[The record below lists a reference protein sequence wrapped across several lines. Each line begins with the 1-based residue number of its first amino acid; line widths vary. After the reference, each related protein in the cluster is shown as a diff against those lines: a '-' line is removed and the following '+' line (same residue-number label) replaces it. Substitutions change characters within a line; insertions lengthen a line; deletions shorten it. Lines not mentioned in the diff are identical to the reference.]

1 MSENN
6 NIKEYTNGEVT
17 VLWEAT
23 KCIHSANCV
32 KNLPEVFK
40 PKEKPWV
47 KIENST
53 SEKIISTVK
62 KCPSGALS
70 IKK

>member
-1 MSENN
+1 MPDQ
-6 NIKEYTNGEVT
+6 NIKKYSNGKVT
-17 VLWEAT
+17 VLWDAS

-47 KIENST
+47 QMENST
-53 SEKIISTVK
+53 SENIISTVN

-70 IKK
+70 LKK

>member
-1 MSENN
+1 MPENK
-6 NIKEYTNGEVT
+6 NIKEYTNGEIT
-17 VLWEAT
+17 VLWDAT
-23 KCIHSANCV
+23 KCRHSANCV
-32 KNLPEVFK
+32 KNLSEVFK
-40 PKEKPWV
+40 PKEKFWV

-53 SEKIISTVK
+53 SEKIISTVN